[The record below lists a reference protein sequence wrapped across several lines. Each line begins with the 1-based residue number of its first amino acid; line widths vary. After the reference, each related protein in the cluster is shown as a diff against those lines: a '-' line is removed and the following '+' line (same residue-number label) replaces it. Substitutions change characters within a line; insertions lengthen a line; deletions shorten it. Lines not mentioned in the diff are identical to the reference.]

1 MDGFEKE
8 MEKQKERARASQKF
22 DVSKVSGKIEMR
34 SNLKK
39 SEFTGYHTLK
49 DKSNILDILVD
60 NRSVDSVEAG
70 QKAAIILD
78 VTPFYGEMG
87 GQVGDTGIL
96 RGGEAVFKVGNTVHF
111 GDFVLH
117 QGQVESG
124 RFTVGGQVEAEV
136 DRQRRNDIAANH
148 TATHLL
154 QYALRQVLG
163 AHVQQRGSQVGPYEF
178 RFDFSHLTAMTPE
191 EILKVQQLVNAR
203 IRENLTV
210 DAQQMAYKQAVA
222 DGATA
227 LFDEKYGD
235 IVRVIK
241 IGNPVISAELCGG
254 THVNATGQ
262 IGFFQIVS
270 ESSIGSGL
278 RRIEAVTGK
287 GAESYVEHNFIN
299 LNRIARL
306 WVLRRRRPMIK

>member
-49 DKSNILDILVD
+49 DKSYILDIFVD

-117 QGQVESG
+117 QGQWK
-124 RFTVGGQVEAEV
+124 A
-136 DRQRRNDIAANH
+136 DD
-148 TATHLL
+148 
-154 QYALRQVLG
+154 LRSAV
-163 AHVQQRGSQVGPYEF
+163 RS
-178 RFDFSHLTAMTPE
+178 R
-191 EILKVQQLVNAR
+191 LK
-203 IRENLTV
+203 
-210 DAQQMAYKQAVA
+210 
-222 DGATA
+222 
-227 LFDEKYGD
+227 
-235 IVRVIK
+235 
-241 IGNPVISAELCGG
+241 
-254 THVNATGQ
+254 
-262 IGFFQIVS
+262 
-270 ESSIGSGL
+270 
-278 RRIEAVTGK
+278 
-287 GAESYVEHNFIN
+287 
-299 LNRIARL
+299 
-306 WVLRRRRPMIK
+306 